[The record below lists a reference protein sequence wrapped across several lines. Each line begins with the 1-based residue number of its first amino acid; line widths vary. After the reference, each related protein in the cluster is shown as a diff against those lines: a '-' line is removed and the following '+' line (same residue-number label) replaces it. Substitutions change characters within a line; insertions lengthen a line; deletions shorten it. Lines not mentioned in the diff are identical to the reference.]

1 MNFFP
6 INRSEENRIHYTKR
20 ILVSLADNQLFWK
33 AVKPPLFYKVAGKDK
48 THLIEN
54 NELVKTEQ
62 ETAEGLKNIFPNIV
76 QTPDSSSYSN
86 DEALVSNTNV
96 ATLKAIL
103 KYRNHP
109 SIIAVQNKYRD
120 MGNFNF
126 IEVHQKQKRDF
137 KAICKLGI
145 TKLYYPN
152 KCFKRKNQYFSKF
165 LCNGFSN
172 SIKVSTFTEILK
184 QADVTPLY

>member
-1 MNFFP
+1 M
-6 INRSEENRIHYTKR
+6 
-20 ILVSLADNQLFWK
+20 
-33 AVKPPLFYKVAGKDK
+33 K
-48 THLIEN
+48 TDL
-54 NELVKTEQ
+54 
-62 ETAEGLKNIFPNIV
+62 ETAKVLKNIFPNIV
-76 QTPDSSSYSN
+76 QTPDISSYSN

-109 SIIAVQNKYRD
+109 SIIAVQNKCKD

-137 KAICKLGI
+137 KATFKLSI
-145 TKLYYPN
+145 TKLCYPN

-165 LCNGFSN
+165 LCICFSN
-172 SIKVSTFTEILK
+172 SMKFSTFTEILK
-184 QADVTPLY
+184 QADVSPLY